1 MYTRVRVLVCRT
13 ERGRRN
19 TRRRRLDKAIMEAI
33 ILEIVAL
40 RRLLVHCTARA
51 VWHRQ
56 GMQRGESVTHSS
68 LPKPLVTR
76 GQAPPEAATRQTVP
90 SRPSVR
96 HAIAT
101 SHGWRASEFQSNT
114 YQRDTHPPIDQ
125 PRGFRKPAT
134 MEVGLAP
141 RTGTA
146 SLAFRWLERATRGE
160 RRGEPAGVRSASAR
174 AWPIPRP
181 TTEGD
186 RVRRQEREVGGKEK
200 AGGTRPARGLHSTSH
215 LAWGVASGPGPAP
228 AHRSQGHPWEP
239 ERGNCPR
246 TRLPPAAAGLRARG
260 ADGDVGR

>member
-1 MYTRVRVLVCRT
+1 MSFN
-13 ERGRRN
+13 G
-19 TRRRRLDKAIMEAI
+19 
-33 ILEIVAL
+33 
-40 RRLLVHCTARA
+40 
-51 VWHRQ
+51 
-56 GMQRGESVTHSS
+56 
-68 LPKPLVTR
+68 VTR
-76 GQAPPEAATRQTVP
+76 TKGTHARRSISRAAFKNQRQ
-90 SRPSVR
+90 
-96 HAIAT
+96 
-101 SHGWRASEFQSNT
+101 WRWVWVWS
-114 YQRDTHPPIDQ
+114 
-125 PRGFRKPAT
+125 
-134 MEVGLAP
+134 GLAP